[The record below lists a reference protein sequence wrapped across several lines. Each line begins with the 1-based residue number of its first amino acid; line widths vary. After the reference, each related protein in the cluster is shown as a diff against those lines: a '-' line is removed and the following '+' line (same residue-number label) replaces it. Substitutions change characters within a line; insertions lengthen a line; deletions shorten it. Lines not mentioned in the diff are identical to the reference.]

1 MAISIYGR
9 NDKYIFINKDDIIFS
24 VPLERWNKS
33 KEALSAVNKNLSDAM
48 IEKAILSIHDG
59 PNINQETSMFK
70 GVKAQTIKEFNSSD
84 DSKYIESNENE
95 SEEYNPYIE
104 WLKQQQQASEKAE
117 LGLLNEQTRASV
129 QNAEIS
135 SQQAMIQQA
144 QFKDQI
150 VEQIKLDRMAKM
162 RQGISPMQIANEN
175 LQFLVGNMQAN
186 NQQVTGVNQAR
197 LAAQQQQAMNPYQAY
212 INSINGAGYQA
223 NANVATGM
231 AATDASD
238 MYQQAMKYARSQ
250 GRNYIVPDDYKVV
263 QGLKDQ

>member
-9 NDKYIFINKDDIIFS
+9 NDEYIFINKDDIIFS
-24 VPLERWNKS
+24 VPLERWNKT
-33 KEALSAVNKNLSDAM
+33 KAELSAVNKNLSDGM
-48 IEKAILSIHDG
+48 IEQAILYGHDG
-59 PNINQETSMFK
+59 PNVDQESSILRGTK
-70 GVKAQTIKEFNSSD
+70 RQTIKEFNSSD
-84 DSKYIESNENE
+84 DSKYIEKSGEF
-95 SEEYNPYIE
+95 EEYNPYTK
-104 WLKQQQQASEKAE
+104 WLETQRQQAESAE

-129 QNAEIS
+129 QNAEIN
-135 SQQAMIQQA
+135 SQQAMMQQA

-186 NQQVTGVNQAR
+186 NQQVDAVNQAR
-197 LAAQQQQAMNPYQAY
+197 LAATQQQAMNPYQAY
-212 INSINGAGYQA
+212 LNSINGAGYQA

-250 GRNYIVPDDYKVV
+250 GRNYILPDDYKVV